1 MTVRLRF
8 RMNEWTFSATIWQKG
23 IELGVNV
30 ESTQVCLFVKKKKKR
45 IISKE
50 CVENKDGRMEGR
62 GGKVGRIFWGGS
74 VSGSGCGC

>member
-45 IISKE
+45 VNE

-62 GGKVGRIFWGGS
+62 GRKGGSNFFRGGS

>member
-30 ESTQVCLFVKKKKKR
+30 ESTQLCLFVKKKKKR
-45 IISKE
+45 VI
-50 CVENKDGRMEGR
+50 NQR
-62 GGKVGRIFWGGS
+62 S
-74 VSGSGCGC
+74 V